1 MFLYEPR
8 RETQMSAWARERQV
22 QLISSTSIVQGQ
34 PAPRRNWAF
43 LLDPDGGKVLQSARE
58 QHTPPLAI
66 HLPCPRHTHLTI
78 HLPTSLLILPCSHP
92 SAHSFTR
99 PAA

>member
-43 LLDPDGGKVLQSARE
+43 LLDPDGGRCFKAPGSSIPR
-58 QHTPPLAI
+58 PLPFISRA
-66 HLPCPRHTHLTI
+66 PDTLT
-78 HLPTSLLILPCSHP
+78 
-92 SAHSFTR
+92 
-99 PAA
+99 